1 MKSKTFLYF
10 ITGCILFF
18 TSYVYSASNSL
29 SDEAMMFAETKGREI
44 IQIFQEQDLE
54 ERYRKLDEL
63 IVEYIDID
71 YIAKF
76 VIGKYWRQMTDKQ
89 REDYRIMFERYGLAF
104 YKTLPLEYAK
114 NFEYDVVGATE
125 EGKFANVSVNL
136 KVKMGNDW
144 QNISLIFRLH
154 KPLGKMK
161 VVDVKVA
168 ESSLLLSYRSKFY
181 EMIARNDDEIE
192 WFLEDFADLTLSMEY
207 NLKQNL
213 SNQQKSLEFS
223 TEKK

>member
-1 MKSKTFLYF
+1 
-10 ITGCILFF
+10 
-18 TSYVYSASNSL
+18 
-29 SDEAMMFAETKGREI
+29 MMFAETKGREI

-54 ERYRKLDEL
+54 KRYRKLDEL

-192 WFLEDFADLTLSMEY
+192 WFLDDFTDLTLSMKY

-213 SNQQKSLEFS
+213 LNQQKSLEFNA
-223 TEKK
+223 EKK

>member
-1 MKSKTFLYF
+1 MYF

-18 TSYVYSASNSL
+18 TSYVYSATNSL
-29 SDEAMMFAETKGREI
+29 SDEAVMFAETKGREI

-54 ERYRKLDEL
+54 KRYQRLDKL
-63 IVEYIDID
+63 IVECIEID

-76 VIGKYWRQMTDKQ
+76 VVGKYWRQMTDKQ
-89 REDYRIMFERYGLAF
+89 REYYRIMFERYGLAF

-114 NFEYDVVGATE
+114 NFEYNVVGAAE

-144 QNISLIFRLH
+144 QDISLVFRLH
-154 KPLGKMK
+154 KPLDKIK
-161 VVDVKVA
+161 LVDVKVA
-168 ESSLLLSYRSKFY
+168 ESSLLLSYRGKFY
-181 EMIARNDDEIE
+181 EMIAKNDDEID
-192 WFLEDFADLTLSMEY
+192 WFLEDFTDLTLSMEY

>member
-54 ERYRKLDEL
+54 KRYRKLDEL

-213 SNQQKSLEFS
+213 LNQQKSLEFNA
-223 TEKK
+223 EKK